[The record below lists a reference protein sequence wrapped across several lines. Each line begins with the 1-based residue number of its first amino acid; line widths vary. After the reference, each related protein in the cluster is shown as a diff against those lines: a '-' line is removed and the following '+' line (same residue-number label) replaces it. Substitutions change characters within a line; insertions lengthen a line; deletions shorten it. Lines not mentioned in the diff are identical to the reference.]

1 MSLQSTAKAALPVE
15 ILASR
20 HFIDWLQ
27 SQQISLAFSTYQSSR
42 LMLLGVN
49 AHGQLSGFERVFD
62 RAMGLYATPER
73 IYLSSKSQLWQ
84 LDNVLTLG
92 QLYDGYDKLY
102 IPRIAY
108 TTGDLDIHDLAVEAD
123 NDGFANARGERIVF
137 ISTILNCLATVS
149 DRHSCIPLWKPKFI
163 SSLVNEDRCHLN
175 GLAMVAGKPRY
186 VSLCGESDVVDG
198 WRDKRQGG
206 GCIIDIQSDQ
216 VIARGL
222 SMPHAPRFYQGKL
235 WLLNAGTGE
244 FGYIDSDGIF
254 QPIAFCPGFLRGLAF
269 SGDYAIVGLSKP
281 RDKTF
286 SGLKLDENLVNKNT
300 EPRCGLMVI
309 DLKTGQVVHWLRLEG
324 EVTELYDVQILPG
337 VRRPQALGFQTE
349 EIQQMI
355 TLDPRSPVI
364 EGNARTDKSAPIQEF
379 TNNANQDNI
388 ISAITPQNQDWPNS
402 DWLWPIPQ
410 QQFPAVEQ
418 LYQQAL
424 ALQTQLQLTEAI
436 ALYEEIIAQYPQYA
450 PAWYQ
455 LGVIMDNQGQTNQ
468 AILAYQQALTI
479 NPKYAQAHNNLGIVE
494 VAEKNLEKAIAYFQS
509 AILSN
514 PNYAFA
520 HNNLGLVW
528 QMQGKLSAAAAK
540 FQEALQKNP
549 DYPEAYLNLGIV
561 LEAQENLE
569 GAIACYRLAIRHN
582 QDYIKAYNRLGSA
595 LLSLAIASNGQ
606 VDEAKVAFEK
616 VLQLQ
621 PDSPEAFNYL
631 FYLKEMSCDWRSRQS
646 DLTRIWEQ
654 TVSEVEKQKPTT
666 IGPFDSLYKPWDK
679 TFLLKIAQTHAQS
692 IKAQWASEKQSL
704 NFTHSRFL
712 NGRLRIGYLSN
723 DFRNHATSHLMKSL
737 FNLHDQANFEI
748 FVYSFGTDDNSEY
761 RQHIA
766 VNSEHF
772 RDITTLSIEESA
784 RQIYNDGIHILID
797 LKGYTAGSRSA
808 ILALRSAAIQVS
820 YLGYP
825 GTMGADFIDYIISD
839 PVVTPPE
846 FADGFSEKLVTLP
859 HSYQVNDYQQAIAST
874 PVTRSEYGLPESG
887 FVFCCFNNNYKIEPE
902 IFDVWMRILAAV
914 PGSVLWLIVR
924 FPAAEDNLKREAQAR
939 GINSDRLIFAQ
950 YHTKAEHLA
959 RHQLADLFLD
969 TLYYNAH
976 TTASDALWTGLPV
989 VTCIG
994 KTFASRVA
1002 ASLLT
1007 AVGLPDLIT
1016 NNLKEY
1022 EQLAIHLGHSPIA
1035 LQELKQRLAQNR
1047 TTYPLFDTPR
1057 FTRNLELAYFAMWE
1071 IYAAGNPPKTIES
1084 K

>member
-1 MSLQSTAKAALPVE
+1 MIRQSTAKASLPVE

-20 HFIDWLQ
+20 YFIDWLQ

-73 IYLSSKSQLWQ
+73 IYLSSRSQLWQ
-84 LDNVLTLG
+84 LDNVLTPG

-123 NDGFANARGERIVF
+123 HERIIF

-175 GLAMVAGKPRY
+175 GLAMVDGKPRY
-186 VSLCGESDVVDG
+186 VTLCGESDVVDG
-198 WRDKRQGG
+198 WRDKRQSG

-244 FGYIDSDGIF
+244 FGYIDSDGVF
-254 QPIAFCPGFLRGLAF
+254 QPVAFCPGFLRGLAF

-286 SGLKLDENLVNKNT
+286 SGLKLNENLVSKNT

-309 DLKTGQVVHWLRLEG
+309 DLKTGGVVHWLRLEG
-324 EVTELYDVQILPG
+324 EVTELYDVQVLSG
-337 VRRPQALGFQTE
+337 VARPQALGFQTE

-355 TLDPRSPVI
+355 TLDPRSPLI
-364 EGNARTDKSAPIQEF
+364 EGNLRTDKSVPTQEF
-379 TNNANQDNI
+379 TDNADRDNMI
-388 ISAITPQNQDWPNS
+388 CAITPQSQDWPNS
-402 DWLWPIPQ
+402 DWLWPTPA
-410 QQFPAVEQ
+410 QQFPDVEPV
-418 LYQQAL
+418 YQQAL

-436 ALYEEIIAQYPQYA
+436 ALYEQIISQYPQYA

-455 LGVIMDNQGQTNQ
+455 LGVIMDNQGQTDQ
-468 AILAYQQALTI
+468 AVLAYQQALTI
-479 NPKYAQAHNNLGIVE
+479 NPKYTEAHNNLGIVQ
-494 VAEKNLEKAIAYFQS
+494 VAQKNLEKAITCFQS

-520 HNNLGLVW
+520 HNNLGLAW

-549 DYPEAYLNLGIV
+549 DYPDAYLHLGIV
-561 LEAQENLE
+561 LEAQENLK
-569 GAIACYRLAIRHN
+569 GAIACYRSAIHHKP
-582 QDYIKAYNRLGSA
+582 DYIKAYNRLGSA
-595 LLSLAIASNGQ
+595 LLSLAIAGNGQ
-606 VDEAKVAFEK
+606 VDAARVIFEK
-616 VLQLQ
+616 VLELQ
-621 PDSPEAFNYL
+621 PDSAEAFNYL
-631 FYLKEMSCDWRSRQS
+631 FYLKEMTCDWRMRQS
-646 DLTRIWEQ
+646 DLTRICEQ
-654 TVSEVEKQKPTT
+654 TLSEVEKAKPTT
-666 IGPFDSLYKPWDK
+666 IGPFDTLYKPWDK
-679 TFLLKIAQTHAQS
+679 TFLLKIAQTHGENIQE
-692 IKAQWASEKQSL
+692 QWASVQQSL
-704 NFTHSRFL
+704 NFTHSRSL
-712 NGRLRIGYLSN
+712 TGRLRIGYLSN
-723 DFRNHATSHLMKSL
+723 DFRNHATSHLIKSL
-737 FNLHDQANFEI
+737 FDLHDQANFEI
-748 FVYSFGTDDNSEY
+748 FAYSFGADDKSEY
-761 RQHIA
+761 RQHITA
-766 VNSEHF
+766 NCEHF
-772 RDITTLSIEESA
+772 QDITTLSIEESA
-784 RQIYNDGIHILID
+784 WQIYDDGIHILID

-808 ILALRSAAIQVS
+808 ILALRPAPIQVT

-825 GTMGADFIDYIISD
+825 GTMGAEFIDYIISD

-859 HSYQVNDYQQAIAST
+859 HSYQVNDHQQAIAST
-874 PVTRSEYGLPESG
+874 RVTRSQYNLPESG
-887 FVFCCFNNNYKIEPE
+887 FVFCCFNNNYKIEPQ
-902 IFDVWMRILAAV
+902 IFEVWMRILAAV
-914 PGSVLWLIVR
+914 PGSVLWLLVK

-950 YHTKAEHLA
+950 YHPKAEHLA

-969 TLYYNAH
+969 TLYCNAH
-976 TTASDALWTGLPV
+976 TTASDALWAGLPII
-989 VTCIG
+989 TCLG

-1016 NNLKEY
+1016 NNLEQY
-1022 EQLAIHLGHSPIA
+1022 EQLAIHLGHSPTA

-1057 FTRNLELAYFAMWE
+1057 FTRNLEQAYFAMWE
-1071 IYAAGNPPKTIES
+1071 IYAAGNPPQTIEVS
-1084 K
+1084 DISYKNI

>member
-1 MSLQSTAKAALPVE
+1 MSVQSTAKAALPVE

-49 AHGQLSGFERVFD
+49 AHGQLLGFERVFD

-73 IYLSSKSQLWQ
+73 IYLSSRSQLWQ
-84 LDNVLTLG
+84 LDNVLTPG
-92 QLYDGYDKLY
+92 QLHDGYDKLY

-123 NDGFANARGERIVF
+123 NGRIIF

-175 GLAMVAGKPRY
+175 GLAMVDGKPRY
-186 VSLCGESDVVDG
+186 VTLCGESDVVDG
-198 WRDKRQGG
+198 WRDKRQSG
-206 GCIIDIQSDQ
+206 GCIIDIQSDR

-244 FGYIDSDGIF
+244 FGYIDSDGVF
-254 QPIAFCPGFLRGLAF
+254 QAVAFCPGFLRGLAF
-269 SGDYAIVGLSKP
+269 TGDYAIVGLSKP

-324 EVTELYDVQILPG
+324 EVTELYDVQVLPG
-337 VRRPQALGFQTE
+337 VRRPQALGFQTK
-349 EIQQMI
+349 EIQQLI
-355 TLDPRSPVI
+355 TLDPRSPLI
-364 EGNARTDKSAPIQEF
+364 EGNLQTDKSAPTQEF
-379 TNNANQDNI
+379 TDNANRDNI
-388 ISAITPQNQDWPNS
+388 ISAIAPQNQDWPNS
-402 DWLWPIPQ
+402 DWLWPT
-410 QQFPAVEQ
+410 PAQE
-418 LYQQAL
+418 LSAIEPIYEQAL
-424 ALQTQLQLTEAI
+424 ALQTQLRFTEAI
-436 ALYEEIIAQYPQYA
+436 ALYEQIISQYPQYA

-468 AILAYQQALTI
+468 AVLAYQQALTI
-479 NPKYAQAHNNLGIVE
+479 NPKYAEAYNNLGIVE
-494 VAEKNLEKAIAYFQS
+494 VAQKNLEKAIACFES

-540 FQEALQKNP
+540 FQETLQKNP
-549 DYPEAYLNLGIV
+549 NYPEAYLNLGIV
-561 LEAQENLE
+561 LEAQGNLE
-569 GAIACYRLAIRHN
+569 GAIACYRSAIRHN
-582 QDYIKAYNRLGSA
+582 PDYIKAYNRLGSA
-595 LLSLAIASNGQ
+595 LLSLAIATQGQ
-606 VDEAKVAFEK
+606 VDEARVVFEK

-621 PDSPEAFNYL
+621 PDSAEAFNYL
-631 FYLKEMSCDWRSRQS
+631 FYLKEMTCDWRSRQS

-654 TVSEVEKQKPTT
+654 TLSEVEKEKRTT
-666 IGPFDSLYKPWDK
+666 ISPFDSLYKPWDK
-679 TFLLKIAQTHAQS
+679 TFLLKIARTYGEN
-692 IKAQWASEKQSL
+692 IKAQWASQKQSL
-704 NFTHSRFL
+704 NFTHSRSL

-723 DFRNHATSHLMKSL
+723 DFRNHAVSHLMKSL
-737 FNLHDQANFEI
+737 FNLHDRANFEI
-748 FVYSFGTDDNSEY
+748 FAYSFGADDNSEY
-761 RQHIA
+761 RQPIP
-766 VNSEHF
+766 VNCEHF
-772 RDITTLSIEESA
+772 QDITTLSIEESA
-784 RQIYNDGIHILID
+784 RQIFDDGIHILID
-797 LKGYTAGSRSA
+797 LKGYTTDSRSA
-808 ILALRSAAIQVS
+808 ILALRPAPIQVS
-820 YLGYP
+820 YLGYS
-825 GTMGADFIDYIISD
+825 GTMGAEFIDYIISD

-874 PVTRSEYGLPESG
+874 PVTRSQYGLPESG
-887 FVFCCFNNNYKIEPE
+887 FVFCCFNNNYKIEPQ

-914 PGSVLWLIVR
+914 PGSVLWLTVK
-924 FPAAEDNLKREAQAR
+924 FPTAEDNLRREAQAR

-950 YHTKAEHLA
+950 YSHTKAEHLA
-959 RHQLADLFLD
+959 RHQLADLFVD
-969 TLYYNAH
+969 TLYCNAH
-976 TTASDALWTGLPV
+976 TTASDALWAGLPV

-994 KTFASRVA
+994 KTFASRVG
-1002 ASLLT
+1002 ASLLR
-1007 AVGLPDLIT
+1007 AVGLPDLIA
-1016 NNLKEY
+1016 NNLEQY
-1022 EQLAIHLGHSPIA
+1022 EQLAIHLGRFPTA

-1071 IYAAGNPPKTIES
+1071 IYAAGNPPKTIEVS
-1084 K
+1084 

>member
-1 MSLQSTAKAALPVE
+1 MILQSTPKAALPVE
-15 ILASR
+15 ILVSR

-49 AHGQLSGFERVFD
+49 AYGQLSGFERVFD

-73 IYLSSKSQLWQ
+73 IYLSSRSQVWQ
-84 LDNVLTLG
+84 LDNVLTPG

-123 NDGFANARGERIVF
+123 NERIIF

-149 DRHSCIPLWKPKFI
+149 DRHSCIPLWKPAFI
-163 SSLVNEDRCHLN
+163 SSLISEDRCHLN
-175 GLAMVAGKPRY
+175 GLAMVDGKPRY
-186 VSLCGESDVVDG
+186 VTLCGESDVVDG

-244 FGYIDSDGIF
+244 FGYIDADGVF
-254 QPIAFCPGFLRGLAF
+254 QPVAFCPGFLRGLAF

-286 SGLKLDENLVNKNT
+286 SGLKLDENLASKNT

-324 EVTELYDVQILPG
+324 EVTELYDVQVLSG
-337 VRRPQALGFQTE
+337 VSRPQALGFHTE
-349 EIQQMI
+349 EIQQLI
-355 TLDPRSPVI
+355 TLDPRSPLI
-364 EGNARTDKSAPIQEF
+364 GGNVLSPIQEF
-379 TNNANQDNI
+379 TNNADQDN
-388 ISAITPQNQDWPNS
+388 ISAITPQSRDWSNS
-402 DWLWPIPQ
+402 DWLWSTQ
-410 QQFPAVEQ
+410 SQQFPVVEQ

-436 ALYEEIIAQYPQYA
+436 ALYEQIISQYPQYA

-455 LGVIMDNQGQTNQ
+455 LGVIMDNQGQIDQ
-468 AILAYQQALTI
+468 AVLAYQHALTI
-479 NPKYAQAHNNLGIVE
+479 NPKYAEADNNLGIVC
-494 VAEKNLEKAIAYFQS
+494 VAQKNLEKAIAYFQS

-528 QMQGKLSAAAAK
+528 QIQGKLSAAAAK

-549 DYPEAYLNLGIV
+549 NYAEAYLNLGIV
-561 LEAQENLE
+561 LEAQENLA
-569 GAIACYRLAIRHN
+569 GAIACYRSAIHHKP
-582 QDYIKAYNRLGSA
+582 DYIKAYNRLGSA
-595 LLSLAIASNGQ
+595 LISLAMTTQGE
-606 VDEAKVAFEK
+606 VDEARVIFEK
-616 VLQLQ
+616 VLELQ
-621 PDSPEAFNYL
+621 PDSAEAFNYL

-654 TVSEVEKQKPTT
+654 TLQEVEKAKPTT
-666 IGPFDSLYKPWDK
+666 IGPFDTIYKPWDRN
-679 TFLLKIAQTHAQS
+679 FLLKIARTHGENIQ
-692 IKAQWASEKQSL
+692 KQWVQVKQSL
-704 NFTHSRFL
+704 NFTHSRSL
-712 NGRLRIGYLSN
+712 TGRLRIGYLSN
-723 DFRNHATSHLMKSL
+723 DFRNHATSHLIKSL

-748 FVYSFGTDDNSEY
+748 FAYSFSADDNSEY

-766 VNSEHF
+766 ANCEHF

-784 RQIYNDGIHILID
+784 RQIYDDGIHILID

-808 ILALRSAAIQVS
+808 ILALRPAPIQVS

-825 GTMGADFIDYIISD
+825 GTMGAEFIDYIISD

-846 FADGFSEKLVTLP
+846 FADAFSEKLVTLP
-859 HSYQVNDYQQAIAST
+859 HSYQVNDHQQAIASIS
-874 PVTRSEYGLPESG
+874 VTRSQYGLPESG
-887 FVFCCFNNNYKIEPE
+887 FVFCCFNNNYKIEPQ

-914 PGSVLWLIVR
+914 PGSVLWLLVR
-924 FPAAEDNLKREAQAR
+924 FPAAEDNLKREAQAW

-950 YHTKAEHLA
+950 YHPKAEHLA

-969 TLYYNAH
+969 TFYYNAH
-976 TTASDALWTGLPV
+976 TTASDALWAGLPV

-1002 ASLLT
+1002 TSLLT
-1007 AVGLPDLIT
+1007 AVGLPELIT
-1016 NNLKEY
+1016 NNLEQY
-1022 EQLAIHLGHSPIA
+1022 EQLAIHLAHSPTA
-1035 LQELKQRLAQNR
+1035 LQEIKQKLAQNR

-1057 FTRNLELAYFAMWE
+1057 FTRNLELAYRVMWD
-1071 IYAAGNPPKTIES
+1071 IYAVGKSPQAIEVS
-1084 K
+1084 DIKERRC

>member
-1 MSLQSTAKAALPVE
+1 MIRQSTAKASLPVE

-20 HFIDWLQ
+20 YFIDWLQ

-73 IYLSSKSQLWQ
+73 IYLSSRSQLWQ
-84 LDNVLTLG
+84 LDNVLTSG
-92 QLYDGYDKLY
+92 QLYNGYDKLY

-123 NDGFANARGERIVF
+123 HERIIF

-175 GLAMVAGKPRY
+175 GLAMVDGKPRY
-186 VSLCGESDVVDG
+186 VTLCGESDVVDG
-198 WRDKRQGG
+198 WRDKRQSG

-244 FGYIDSDGIF
+244 FGYIDSDRVF
-254 QPIAFCPGFLRGLAF
+254 QPVAFCPGFLRGLAF

-286 SGLKLDENLVNKNT
+286 SGLKLDENLASKNT
-300 EPRCGLMVI
+300 EPRCGLMII
-309 DLKTGQVVHWLRLEG
+309 DLKTGKVVHWLRLEG
-324 EVTELYDVQILPG
+324 EVTELYDVQVLSG
-337 VRRPQALGFQTE
+337 VCRPQALGFQTE

-355 TLDPRSPVI
+355 TLDPRSPLF
-364 EGNARTDKSAPIQEF
+364 EGHLRTNKSVPTQEF
-379 TNNANQDNI
+379 TDNAHRDNMI
-388 ISAITPQNQDWPNS
+388 CAITPQSQDWPNS
-402 DWLWPIPQ
+402 DWLCPTPAQ
-410 QQFPAVEQ
+410 EFPAVEPV
-418 LYQQAL
+418 YQQAL

-436 ALYEEIIAQYPQYA
+436 ALYEQIISQYPQYA

-455 LGVIMDNQGQTNQ
+455 LGVIMDNQGQTDQ
-468 AILAYQQALTI
+468 AVLAYQQALTI
-479 NPKYAQAHNNLGIVE
+479 NPKYAQAQNNLGIVC

-520 HNNLGLVW
+520 HNNLGLAW

-549 DYPEAYLNLGIV
+549 DYPDAYLHLGIV
-561 LEAQENLE
+561 LEAQENLK
-569 GAIACYRLAIRHN
+569 GAIACYRSAIHHKP
-582 QDYIKAYNRLGSA
+582 DYIKAYNRLGSA
-595 LLSLAIASNGQ
+595 LLSLAIAGNGQ
-606 VDEAKVAFEK
+606 VDTARVIFEK
-616 VLQLQ
+616 VLELQ
-621 PDSPEAFNYL
+621 PASAEAFNYL
-631 FYLKEMSCDWRSRQS
+631 FYLKEMTCDWRMRQS
-646 DLTRIWEQ
+646 DLTCIWEQ
-654 TVSEVEKQKPTT
+654 TLSEVEKAKPTT
-666 IGPFDSLYKPWDK
+666 IGPFDTLYKPWDK
-679 TFLLKIAQTHAQS
+679 TFLLKIAQTYGEN
-692 IKAQWASEKQSL
+692 IKEQWASVQQSL
-704 NFTHSRFL
+704 NFTHSRSL
-712 NGRLRIGYLSN
+712 TGRLRIGYLSN
-723 DFRNHATSHLMKSL
+723 DFRNHATSHLIKSL
-737 FNLHDQANFEI
+737 FDLHDQANFEI
-748 FVYSFGTDDNSEY
+748 FAYSFGADDKSEY
-761 RQHIA
+761 RQHITA
-766 VNSEHF
+766 NCEHF
-772 RDITTLSIEESA
+772 QDITTLSIEESA
-784 RQIYNDGIHILID
+784 RQIYDHGIHILID

-808 ILALRSAAIQVS
+808 ILALRPAPIQVT

-825 GTMGADFIDYIISD
+825 GTMGAEFIDYIISD

-846 FADGFSEKLVTLP
+846 FTDDFSEKLVTLP
-859 HSYQVNDYQQAIAST
+859 HSYQVNDHQQAIAST
-874 PVTRSEYGLPESG
+874 PVTRSQYNLPESG
-887 FVFCCFNNNYKIEPE
+887 FVFCCFNNNYKIEPQ

-914 PGSVLWLIVR
+914 PGSVLWLLVK
-924 FPAAEDNLKREAQAR
+924 FPPAEDNLKREAQAR
-939 GINSDRLIFAQ
+939 GINSDRLIFTQ
-950 YHTKAEHLA
+950 YHPKAEHLA

-969 TLYYNAH
+969 TLYCNAH
-976 TTASDALWTGLPV
+976 TTASDALWAGLPII
-989 VTCIG
+989 TCLG

-1007 AVGLPDLIT
+1007 AIGLPDLIT
-1016 NNLKEY
+1016 NNLEQY
-1022 EQLAIHLGHSPIA
+1022 EQLAIHLGHYPTA
-1035 LQELKQRLAQNR
+1035 LQKLKQRLAQNR
-1047 TTYPLFDTPR
+1047 TTYPLFDTLR
-1057 FTRNLELAYFAMWE
+1057 FTRNLEQAYFAMWE
-1071 IYAAGNPPKTIES
+1071 IYAVGNPPQTIEVS
-1084 K
+1084 DIS

>member
-1 MSLQSTAKAALPVE
+1 MIVQSTTKAPLPVE
-15 ILASR
+15 ILVSR

-49 AHGQLSGFERVFD
+49 TYGQLSGFERVFD

-73 IYLSSKSQLWQ
+73 IYLSSISQVWQ
-84 LDNVLTLG
+84 LDNVLTPG

-123 NDGFANARGERIVF
+123 NERIVF

-149 DRHSCIPLWKPKFI
+149 DRHSCIPLWKPQFI
-163 SSLVNEDRCHLN
+163 SSLVDEDRCHLN
-175 GLAMVAGKPRY
+175 GLAMVDGKPRY
-186 VSLCGESDVVDG
+186 VTLCGESDVVDG

-244 FGYIDSDGIF
+244 FGYIDTDGIF

-286 SGLKLDENLVNKNT
+286 SGLKLDENLASKNT

-324 EVTELYDVQILPG
+324 EVTELYDVQVLSG
-337 VRRPQALGFQTE
+337 VSRPQALGFHTE

-355 TLDPRSPVI
+355 TLDPRSPLI
-364 EGNARTDKSAPIQEF
+364 GGNVLSPIQEF
-379 TNNANQDNI
+379 TNNADQDEI
-388 ISAITPQNQDWPNS
+388 ISAIIPQSRDWSNS
-402 DWLWPIPQ
+402 DWLWSTQP
-410 QQFPAVEQ
+410 QQFPAIEQ

-436 ALYEEIIAQYPQYA
+436 ALYEQIISQYPQYA

-455 LGVIMDNQGQTNQ
+455 LGVIMDSQGQTDQ
-468 AILAYQQALTI
+468 AVLAYQQALTI
-479 NPKYAQAHNNLGIVE
+479 NPKYAEAQNNLGIVC
-494 VAEKNLEKAIAYFQS
+494 VAQKNLEKAIAYFQS

-520 HNNLGLVW
+520 HHNLGLAW

-549 DYPEAYLNLGIV
+549 NYPDAYLNLGIV

-569 GAIACYRLAIRHN
+569 SAIACYRAAVDHKR
-582 QDYIKAYNRLGSA
+582 DYIKAYNRLGSA
-595 LLSLAIASNGQ
+595 LISLAMTTQGQ
-606 VDEAKVAFEK
+606 VDEARVIFEK
-616 VLQLQ
+616 VLELQ
-621 PDSPEAFNYL
+621 PDSAEAFNYL
-631 FYLKEMSCDWRSRQS
+631 FYLKEMTCDWRSRQS

-654 TVSEVEKQKPTT
+654 TLQEVENAKPTT
-666 IGPFDSLYKPWDK
+666 IGPFDTIYKPWER
-679 TFLLKIAQTHAQS
+679 TFLLKIARTHGENIQ
-692 IKAQWASEKQSL
+692 KQWVQQSL
-704 NFTHSRFL
+704 NFTHSRSL
-712 NGRLRIGYLSN
+712 TGRLRIGYLSN
-723 DFRNHATSHLMKSL
+723 DFRNHATSHLIKSL

-748 FVYSFGTDDNSEY
+748 FAYSFGTDDNSEY

-766 VNSEHF
+766 ANCEHF

-784 RQIYNDGIHILID
+784 RQIYDDGIQILID

-808 ILALRSAAIQVS
+808 ILALRPAPIQVS

-825 GTMGADFIDYIISD
+825 GTMGAEFIDYIIGD

-859 HSYQVNDYQQAIAST
+859 HSYQVNDDQQAIAST

-887 FVFCCFNNNYKIEPE
+887 FVFCCFNNNYKIEPQ

-914 PGSVLWLIVR
+914 PGSVLWLLVR
-924 FPAAEDNLKREAQAR
+924 FPAAEDNLKREAQAW

-950 YHTKAEHLA
+950 YHPKAEHLA

-976 TTASDALWTGLPV
+976 TTASDALWAGLPII
-989 VTCIG
+989 TCIG

-1016 NNLKEY
+1016 NNLEQY
-1022 EQLAIHLGHSPIA
+1022 EQLAIHLAHSPTA
-1035 LQELKQRLAQNR
+1035 LPEIKQRLAQNR

-1057 FTRNLELAYFAMWE
+1057 FTRNLEQAYFAMWE
-1071 IYAAGNPPKTIES
+1071 IYAAGNPPQTIEL
-1084 K
+1084 KNH

>member
-1 MSLQSTAKAALPVE
+1 MIVQSTAKTALPVE

-73 IYLSSKSQLWQ
+73 IYLSSRSQLWQ
-84 LDNVLTLG
+84 LDNVLTPG

-123 NDGFANARGERIVF
+123 NERIIF

-175 GLAMVAGKPRY
+175 GLAMVDGKPRY
-186 VSLCGESDVVDG
+186 VTLCGESDVVDG
-198 WRDKRQGG
+198 WRDKRQSG
-206 GCIIDIQSDQ
+206 GCIIDIQSDR

-244 FGYIDSDGIF
+244 FGYIDSDGVF
-254 QPIAFCPGFLRGLAF
+254 QPVTFCPGFLRGLAF
-269 SGDYAIVGLSKP
+269 TGDYAIVGLSKP

-309 DLKTGQVVHWLRLEG
+309 DLKTGQVAHWLRLEG
-324 EVTELYDVQILPG
+324 GMTELYDVQVLPEI
-337 VRRPQALGFQTE
+337 RCPQVLGFQTQ
-349 EIQQMI
+349 EIQQLI
-355 TLDPRSPVI
+355 TLDPRSPLI
-364 EGNARTDKSAPIQEF
+364 EGNLQTDKSAPTQEL
-379 TNNANQDNI
+379 TDNANRNNTI
-388 ISAITPQNQDWPNS
+388 CAIAPQNQDWPNS
-402 DWLWPIPQ
+402 DWLWPTPAPE
-410 QQFPAVEQ
+410 FSAVEPI
-418 LYQQAL
+418 YEQAL
-424 ALQTQLQLTEAI
+424 ALQTQLRFTEAI
-436 ALYEEIIAQYPQYA
+436 ALYEQIIRQYPQYA
-450 PAWYQ
+450 LAWYQ

-468 AILAYQQALTI
+468 AVLAYQQALTI
-479 NPKYAQAHNNLGIVE
+479 NPKYEKAHNSLGIVE
-494 VAEKNLEKAIAYFQS
+494 AARNNLEKAIACFES

-520 HNNLGLVW
+520 HNNLGLAW

-540 FQEALQKNP
+540 FQETLQKNP
-549 DYPEAYLNLGIV
+549 AYPEAYLNLGIV

-569 GAIACYRLAIRHN
+569 GAIACYRSAIRHN
-582 QDYIKAYNRLGSA
+582 PDYIKAYNRLGSA
-595 LLSLAIASNGQ
+595 LLSLAIATQGQ
-606 VDEAKVAFEK
+606 VDEARVVFEK
-616 VLQLQ
+616 ALQLQ
-621 PDSPEAFNYL
+621 PDSAEAFNYL
-631 FYLKEMSCDWRSRQS
+631 FYLKEMTCDWRSRQS

-654 TVSEVEKQKPTT
+654 TLSEVEKEKRTT
-666 IGPFDSLYKPWDK
+666 ISPFDTLYKPWDK
-679 TFLLKIAQTHAQS
+679 TFLLKIARTHGEHTQ
-692 IKAQWASEKQSL
+692 KQWVQVQRSL
-704 NFTHSRFL
+704 NFTHSRSL
-712 NGRLRIGYLSN
+712 TGRLCIGYLSN
-723 DFRNHATSHLMKSL
+723 DFRNHAVSHLMKSL
-737 FNLHDQANFEI
+737 FKLHDQANFEI
-748 FVYSFGTDDNSEY
+748 FAYSFSADDNSEY

-766 VNSEHF
+766 ANCEHF
-772 RDITTLSIEESA
+772 QDITTLSIEESA
-784 RQIYNDGIHILID
+784 RQIFDDGIHILID
-797 LKGYTAGSRSA
+797 LKGYTTGSRSA
-808 ILALRSAAIQVS
+808 ILALRPAPIQVS
-820 YLGYP
+820 YLGYS
-825 GTMGADFIDYIISD
+825 GTMGAEFIDYIISD

-846 FADGFSEKLVTLP
+846 FADGFSEKLLTLP

-874 PVTRSEYGLPESG
+874 PVTRSQYGLPESG
-887 FVFCCFNNNYKIEPE
+887 FVFCCFNNNYKIEPQ

-914 PGSVLWLIVR
+914 PGSVLWLTVK
-924 FPAAEDNLKREAQAR
+924 FPTAEDNLRREAQAR

-950 YHTKAEHLA
+950 YCHTKAEHLA

-976 TTASDALWTGLPV
+976 TTANDALWAGLPV
-989 VTCIG
+989 LTCIG

-1007 AVGLPDLIT
+1007 AVGLPDLVT
-1016 NNLKEY
+1016 NNLEQY
-1022 EQLAIHLGHSPIA
+1022 EKLAIHLGHSPTA

-1071 IYAAGNPPKTIES
+1071 IYAAGNPPKAIEVS
-1084 K
+1084 NTK

>member
-1 MSLQSTAKAALPVE
+1 MIVQSTAKAALPVE

-20 HFIDWLQ
+20 NFIDWLQ
-27 SQQISLAFSTYQSSR
+27 LQQISLAFTTYQSSR

-84 LDNVLTLG
+84 LDNVLAPG

-108 TTGDLDIHDLAVEAD
+108 TTGDLDIHDLVVETD
-123 NDGFANARGERIVF
+123 NERIIF

-163 SSLVNEDRCHLN
+163 SSLVSEDRCHLN

-186 VSLCGESDVVDG
+186 VTLCGESDVVDG
-198 WRDKRQGG
+198 WRDKRRGG
-206 GCIIDIQSDQ
+206 GCIIDIQSDE

-244 FGYIDSDGIF
+244 FGYIDSDGEF
-254 QPIAFCPGFLRGLAF
+254 QAVAFCPGFLRGLAF
-269 SGDYAIVGLSKP
+269 SGNYAIVGLSKP

-286 SGLKLDENLVNKNT
+286 SGLKLDENLASKNA

-309 DLKTGQVVHWLRLEG
+309 DLKTGEIVHWLRLEG
-324 EVTELYDVQILPG
+324 EVTELYDVQVLPG

-349 EIQQMI
+349 EIQQLI
-355 TLDPRSPVI
+355 TLDPRSPLLG
-364 EGNARTDKSAPIQEF
+364 GNLPFAGDTDK
-379 TNNANQDNI
+379 DNI
-388 ISAITPQNQDWPNS
+388 ISVISTENQVWS
-402 DWLWPIPQ
+402 DLWTKQ
-410 QQFPAVEQ
+410 AQQFPIVEQ

-424 ALQTQLQLTEAI
+424 ALQKQLQLTEAI
-436 ALYEEIIAQYPQYA
+436 AQYEQIIAQYPQYA

-455 LGVIMDNQGQTNQ
+455 LGVIMDNQGQTQQ
-468 AILAYQQALTI
+468 AVLAYQQALTI

-494 VAEKNLEKAIAYFQS
+494 VAEKNLEKAIACFES
-509 AILSN
+509 AIVSN

-549 DYPEAYLNLGIV
+549 EYAEAYLNLGIV
-561 LEAQENLE
+561 LEAQENLQS
-569 GAIACYRLAIRHN
+569 AIACYRSAVRHKP
-582 QDYIKAYNRLGSA
+582 DYIKAYIRLGSA
-595 LLSLAIASNGQ
+595 LLSLAMVTQGQ
-606 VDEAKVAFEK
+606 VDEARVAFEK

-621 PDSPEAFNYL
+621 PDSAEAFNYL
-631 FYLKEMSCDWRSRQS
+631 FYLKEMSCDWQMRQS

-654 TVSEVEKQKPTT
+654 TLWEVEKAKLTT
-666 IGPFDSLYKPWDK
+666 ISPFDSLYKPWDR
-679 TFLLKIAQTHAQS
+679 TFLLKIARTHGEN
-692 IKAQWASEKQSL
+692 IKTQWASQKQSL
-704 NFTHSRFL
+704 NFTHSRSL

-723 DFRNHATSHLMKSL
+723 DSHNHAISHLTKSL
-737 FNLHDQANFEI
+737 FNLHDRANFEI
-748 FVYSFGTDDNSEY
+748 FVYSLSADDNSEY

-766 VNSEHF
+766 VNCEHF
-772 RDITTLSIEESA
+772 QDITTLSIEESA

-808 ILALRSAAIQVS
+808 ILALRPVPIQVS

-839 PVVTPPE
+839 PILTPPE

-859 HSYQVNDYQQAIAST
+859 HSYQVNDHQQAIAST
-874 PVTRSEYGLPESG
+874 PVTRSQYGLPESS
-887 FVFCCFNNNYKIEPE
+887 FVFCCFNNNYKIEPQ
-902 IFDVWMRILAAV
+902 IFDIWMRILAAV
-914 PGSVLWLIVR
+914 PGSVLWLLVR
-924 FPAAEDNLKREAQAR
+924 FPAAEDNLKKEAQAR
-939 GINSDRLIFAQ
+939 GINSERLIFAQ
-950 YHTKAEHLA
+950 YHPKAEHLA

-969 TLYYNAH
+969 TLYYNSH
-976 TTASDALWTGLPV
+976 TTASDALWAGLPII
-989 VTCIG
+989 TCLG

-1007 AVGLPDLIT
+1007 AVGLPDLIIK
-1016 NNLKEY
+1016 NLEQY
-1022 EQLAIHLGHSPIA
+1022 EQLAIHLGHSPSA
-1035 LQELKQRLAQNR
+1035 LQELKQKLAQNR

-1057 FTRNLELAYFAMWE
+1057 FTHNLEQAYRAMWD
-1071 IYAAGNPPKTIES
+1071 IYTAGKSPQAIEVS
-1084 K
+1084 DIKE